1 MVVVAVMLQNI
12 ESLMEVMAVNVWTNI
27 IIQEPINYASH
38 AIINVKNAQLVLL
51 IVWLVEIIVKLLL
64 HVRVLII
71 FMMMVVVKHVQ
82 HVILVVLLVLWYL
95 NVIHVIL
102 QLHLDNL

>member
-51 IVWLVEIIVKLLL
+51 IV
-64 HVRVLII
+64 
-71 FMMMVVVKHVQ
+71 
-82 HVILVVLLVLWYL
+82 
-95 NVIHVIL
+95 
-102 QLHLDNL
+102 